1 MTAFRNGPGILPA
14 LLLLALLGA
23 CTATGLTA
31 RDPEVRR
38 QAILDMRNEVL
49 TELYAMRP
57 DTEAQIFDAV
67 GFAVFSNADINLLIT
82 SVGGGVGVVRDNRSG
97 EDVFLRMGEVGVG
110 LGAGVTDVRLV
121 MVFHGSDALN
131 RFTEAGFTFGSDID
145 AAARAGELGA
155 AIGVEAIADN
165 ITVYQITESGLALQ
179 ASLQAARYWWDPD
192 LN

>member
-1 MTAFRNGPGILPA
+1 MTAFRNGPGILTA

-67 GFAVFSNADINLLIT
+67 GFAVFSNADISLLIT
-82 SVGGGVGVVRDNRSG
+82 SVGGGVGVVRNNRSG

-121 MVFHGSDALN
+121 MVFHSSDALN

-155 AIGVEAIADN
+155 AIGAEAIADN
-165 ITVYQITESGLALQ
+165 VTVYQITESGLALQ

>member
-1 MTAFRNGPGILPA
+1 MTVFRNGPKILPA
-14 LLLLALLGA
+14 LLMLALLGA

-82 SVGGGVGVVRDNRSG
+82 SVGGGVGVVRNNRSG
-97 EDVFLRMGEVGVG
+97 EDIFLRMGEVGVG

-121 MVFHGSDALN
+121 MVFHSNDSLN
-131 RFTEAGFTFGSDID
+131 RFTDAGITFGSDID

-155 AIGVEAIADN
+155 AIGAEAIADN
-165 ITVYQITESGLALQ
+165 VTVYQITESGLALQ

>member
-165 ITVYQITESGLALQ
+165 VTVYQITESGLALQ

>member
-14 LLLLALLGA
+14 LLLSALLGA

-165 ITVYQITESGLALQ
+165 VTVYQITESGLALQ

>member
-1 MTAFRNGPGILPA
+1 MTVFINGPRSLAA
-14 LLLLALLGA
+14 LFLLALLGA

-82 SVGGGVGVVRDNRSG
+82 SVGGGVGVVRNNRSG

-121 MVFHGSDALN
+121 MVFHSSDALN

-155 AIGVEAIADN
+155 AIGVEAIAEN
-165 ITVYQITESGLALQ
+165 VTVYQITESGLALQ